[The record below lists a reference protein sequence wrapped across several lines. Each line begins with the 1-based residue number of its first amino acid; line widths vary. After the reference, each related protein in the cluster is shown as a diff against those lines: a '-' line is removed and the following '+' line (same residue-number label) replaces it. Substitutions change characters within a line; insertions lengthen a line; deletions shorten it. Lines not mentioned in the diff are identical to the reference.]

1 MPISDYYSNL
11 RQHVGTQRLFTPC
24 VAAIIRNEAGH
35 ILFQDPGGPFW
46 SLPAG
51 AIELGESPAQAVIRE
66 VYEETGLFV
75 RPVRLIA
82 TFGGESF
89 RFTYPDGNEVEYVAT
104 VFECEVV
111 GGTLEAIDGE
121 SEQLAYFPKNER
133 PPLALP
139 YPDQVFEKSK
149 ASSYFEWEERWLT
162 DLKQQNQ

>member
-1 MPISDYYSNL
+1 MPISNYYANL
-11 RQHVGTQRLFTPC
+11 RQLVGTQRLFTPC

-89 RFTYPDGNEVEYVAT
+89 RLTYPDGNEVEYVAT
-104 VFECEVV
+104 VFECKVV
-111 GGTLEAIDGE
+111 GGTLEAVDGE
-121 SEQLAYFPKNER
+121 SKQLAYFPKQDR

-139 YPDQVFEKSK
+139 YPDHVFEVSE
-149 ASSYFEWEERWLT
+149 AISYFDWEEHWLT
-162 DLKQQNQ
+162 NLQCKNR

>member
-1 MPISDYYSNL
+1 MPISDYYANL
-11 RQHVGTQRLFTPC
+11 RRHVGTQCLFTPC

-89 RFTYPDGNEVEYVAT
+89 RLTYPDGNEVEYVAT
-104 VFECEVV
+104 MFECEVIS
-111 GGTLEAIDGE
+111 GTLEAIDGE
-121 SEQLAYFPKNER
+121 SKQLAYFPKNER

-139 YPDQVFEKSK
+139 FPDQVFEKSDT
-149 ASSYFEWEERWLT
+149 SSYFDWEEQWLT
-162 DLKQQNQ
+162 DLQQQYC

>member
-1 MPISDYYSNL
+1 MPISDYYANL
-11 RQHVGTQRLFTPC
+11 RRHVGTQCLFTPC

-51 AIELGESPAQAVIRE
+51 AIELGETPAQAVIRE

-89 RFTYPDGNEVEYVAT
+89 RLTYPDGNEVEYVAT
-104 VFECEVV
+104 MFECEVV
-111 GGTLEAIDGE
+111 SGKLEAIDGE
-121 SEQLAYFPKNER
+121 SKQLAYFPKNER

-139 YPDQVFEKSK
+139 YPDQVFEKSE
-149 ASSYFEWEERWLT
+149 ASSYFDWEEQWLT
-162 DLKQQNQ
+162 DLQQQYC

>member
-1 MPISDYYSNL
+1 MPISDYYANL
-11 RQHVGTQRLFTPC
+11 RRHVGTQCLFTPC

-35 ILFQDPGGPFW
+35 ILFHDPGGPFW

-89 RFTYPDGNEVEYVAT
+89 RLTYPDGNEVEYVAT
-104 VFECEVV
+104 MFECEVV
-111 GGTLEAIDGE
+111 SGKLEAIDGE
-121 SEQLAYFPKNER
+121 SKQLAYFPKNER

-139 YPDQVFEKSK
+139 YPDQVFEKSE
-149 ASSYFEWEERWLT
+149 ASSYFDWEEQWLT
-162 DLKQQNQ
+162 DLQQQYC

>member
-11 RQHVGTQRLFTPC
+11 RRHVGTQCLFTPC

-89 RFTYPDGNEVEYVAT
+89 RLTYPDGNEVEYVAT
-104 VFECEVV
+104 MFECEVV
-111 GGTLEAIDGE
+111 SGKLEAIDGE
-121 SEQLAYFPKNER
+121 SKQLAYFPKNER

-139 YPDQVFEKSK
+139 YPDQVFEKSE
-149 ASSYFEWEERWLT
+149 ASSYFDWEEQWLT
-162 DLKQQNQ
+162 DLQQQYC